1 MRTPDEIKNDPN
13 SKVPCGKC
21 KGSGTYVAKTSGRGY
36 SCSACYGS
44 GNNFTKEAK
53 KELKAAKEAEL
64 DAKREPL
71 KAWVA
76 ALRVAAAPLKGFP
89 PLAHDA
95 THDEEMD
102 YCEARDNMSF
112 EEKQE
117 ARTRDM
123 LESIADQAWNDGFV
137 TDKQRAAA
145 DRILVKLAEPKK
157 EKTPVPTGKV
167 AITGT
172 IVSIKEV
179 PNPYAY
185 NSSTLKMVVE
195 DDRGFRVYG
204 TLPSRL
210 QYPCP
215 RGEGGWIVEEDK
227 EGNET
232 WFRSPDKGDRC
243 SFNANV
249 EASNNDE
256 SFGFYKRPTK
266 VKAL

>member
-1 MRTPDEIKNDPN
+1 MRTVTEIKNDPT

-53 KELKAAKEAEL
+53 KELKEAKAAEL
-64 DAKREPL
+64 DAKRAPL
-71 KAWVA
+71 KEWVA
-76 ALRVAAAPLKGFP
+76 SLRVAASTLTSMPVY
-89 PLAHDA
+89 
-95 THDEEMD
+95 DEEDEGAYM
-102 YCEARDNMSF
+102 EQRDAMSF
-112 EEKQE
+112 EDRRAGE
-117 ARTRDM
+117 TREM
-123 LESIADQAWNDGFV
+123 LESIASQAWNKGFV

-145 DRILVKLAEPKK
+145 DRILVKLATPKK
-157 EKTPVPTGKV
+157 EKTAVPTGKV
-167 AITGT
+167 TITGV
-172 IVSIKEV
+172 IVSVKEV

-210 QYPCP
+210 KYQTT
-215 RGEGGWIVEEDK
+215 REEGGWIVEEDK
-227 EGNET
+227 DGNET
-232 WFRSPDKGDRC
+232 WFRNATKGDRC
-243 SFNANV
+243 SFNATV
-249 EASNNDE
+249 EASNDDE

>member
-1 MRTPDEIKNDPN
+1 MRTVTEIKNDPT

-21 KGSGTYVAKTSGRGY
+21 GGSGTYVAKTSGRGY

-53 KELKAAKEAEL
+53 KELKAAKVAEL
-64 DAKREPL
+64 EDKREPL

-76 ALRVAAAPLKGFP
+76 SLRAAASTLSGFLPLSNSP
-89 PLAHDA
+89 

-102 YCEARDNMSF
+102 YCEARDAMSF
-112 EEKQE
+112 DEKRE
-117 ARTRDM
+117 AQTHEM
-123 LESIADQAWNDGFV
+123 LESIADQAWNKGFV

-145 DRILVKLAEPKK
+145 DRILVKLATPKK
-157 EKTPVPTGKV
+157 EKTTVPTGKV
-167 AITGT
+167 SITGV
-172 IVSIKEV
+172 IVSIKSV
-179 PNPYAY
+179 DNPYAY

-227 EGNET
+227 DGNET
-232 WFRSPDKGDRC
+232 WFRNADKGDRC

-249 EASNNDE
+249 EASNDDE